1 MRNRLITLA
10 VLPLSLALSA
20 CGGGEEK
27 APEPRSNGNFLSDI
41 GTLWGEESSKQ
52 KAERKERL
60 RRAQIKVPVT
70 AVRSV
75 ELGRTRD
82 GFLITAFG
90 TAPALGYALPALVV
104 RRSGEPAA
112 DGYIEYDFVASE
124 PAPGFSLPQGTTQT
138 RALRADLAVTIRDL
152 RGASGI
158 RILALAGGVQMDF

>member
-1 MRNRLITLA
+1 MRSRLLISALLS
-10 VLPLSLALSA
+10 VSLALSA
-20 CGGGEEK
+20 CGDSED
-27 APEPRSNGNFLSDI
+27 APESKSSGTVISDI
-41 GTLWGEESSKQ
+41 GTLWGEESSKE
-52 KAERKERL
+52 KAAREARL
-60 RRAQIKVPVT
+60 AQAQIKVPVT

-90 TAPALGYALPALVV
+90 TAPGLGYALPALRV
-104 RRSGEPAA
+104 RRSGEPGA

-138 RALRADLAVTIRDL
+138 RALRADLAVRISDL